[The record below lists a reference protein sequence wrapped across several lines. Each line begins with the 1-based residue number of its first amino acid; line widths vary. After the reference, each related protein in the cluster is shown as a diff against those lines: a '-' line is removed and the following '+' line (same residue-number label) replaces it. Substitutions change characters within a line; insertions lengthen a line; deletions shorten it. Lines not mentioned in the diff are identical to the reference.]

1 MATRQPSD
9 YTNPPSDRGD
19 TSDKPGSGAGTSP
32 GADPSRQGEFSEYA
46 PPDEGHGLA
55 LDASDAEIEAFMS
68 SVDGE
73 LLSAKAELE
82 KLLDSVAS
90 RGFSAQAEE
99 ALGSNLVGVG
109 IGLGNGTSS
118 HSSGAPGDP
127 VLEVYVIEP
136 AALAETRARLAS
148 AAGVSSLSSSDF
160 PMRVV
165 RTGIIDAQPHRFR
178 ERPAP
183 CGISVGHRAITAGT
197 LGALSTGNTAP
208 RNGRLLVLSNNHVLA
223 NVNAGAIGDAILQ
236 PGPFDGGVFPA
247 DQIAVLERFVPINFA
262 AGASNVVD
270 CATAWA
276 WPERVRKEFIYLSG
290 GVKNYFRVGAVPVT
304 ATPGMQVGKSGR
316 TTQLTRGSIT
326 AVGVTINVNYGA
338 GRVGRFVDQIS
349 VRAPTGDFSQGGDSG
364 SLIWTWDARRA
375 PVGLL
380 FAGGGGTTFGNRIQ
394 RVLAALDVRLVV

>member
-1 MATRQPSD
+1 MATKRPSD
-9 YTNPPSDRGD
+9 YADPPNDG
-19 TSDKPGSGAGTSP
+19 GGASGAP
-32 GADPSRQGEFSEYA
+32 GGGPSERGEFSEYA
-46 PPDEGHGLA
+46 PPDEGHALA
-55 LDASDAEIEAFMS
+55 LDASNAEIEAFMS

-109 IGLGNGTSS
+109 IGLGSGTSS

-165 RTGIIDAQPHRFR
+165 HTGIIDAQPHRFR

-197 LGALSTGNTAP
+197 LGALASGNTAP

-223 NVNAGAIGDAILQ
+223 NVNAGGIGDAILQ

-247 DQIAVLERFVPINFA
+247 DQIAVLEKFITINFA

-276 WPERVRKEFIYLSG
+276 WPERVRKEFIYLSS

-316 TTQLTRGSIT
+316 TTQLTRGGVT

-375 PVGLL
+375 PVALL

-394 RVLAALDVRLVV
+394 RVLAALDVHLVV

>member
-1 MATRQPSD
+1 MTTRKPSN
-9 YTNPPSDRGD
+9 YTDPPDAGGNPAGSG
-19 TSDKPGSGAGTSP
+19 PGSGNSPAGDQPRS
-32 GADPSRQGEFSEYA
+32 DEYA
-46 PPDEGHGLA
+46 AYSPPDQGTGLA
-55 LDASDAEIEAFMS
+55 LEASDAEVEAFMS
-68 SVDGE
+68 SVDSE

-109 IGLGNGTSS
+109 IGLGNGNTS

-136 AALAETRARLAS
+136 EALAQTRDRLAT
-148 AAGVSSLSSSDF
+148 AAGVSSLAAHDF

-165 RTGIIDAQPHRFR
+165 HTGIIDAQPHRFR

-197 LGALSTGNTAP
+197 LGALSSGNTAP

-247 DQIAVLERFVPINFA
+247 DQIAVLEKFIPISFA

-276 WPERVRKEFIYLSG
+276 WPERVRKEFIYISG
-290 GVKNYFRVGAVPVT
+290 GVKNYFRAGAVPVT

-375 PVGLL
+375 PVALL

-394 RVLAALDVRLVV
+394 RVLSMLDIRLVV

>member
-1 MATRQPSD
+1 MATRKPSD
-9 YTNPPSDRGD
+9 FVSPDNPGD
-19 TSDKPGSGAGTSP
+19 GPGSSAG
-32 GADPSRQGEFSEYA
+32 GDPPVSQEFSEYS
-46 PPDEGHGLA
+46 PPDEGHALA
-55 LDASDAEIEAFMS
+55 LDASDAEIGAFMS
-68 SVDGE
+68 SVDDE

-82 KLLDSVAS
+82 KLLVSVAG

-99 ALGSNLVGVG
+99 ALESNLVGVG

-136 AALAETRARLAS
+136 EALRETRARLAN
-148 AAGVSSLSSSDF
+148 AAGVSSLGASDF

-165 RTGIIDAQPHRFR
+165 HTGIIDAQPHRFR

-197 LGALSTGNTAP
+197 LGALSSGNTAP

-247 DQIAVLERFVPINFA
+247 DQIAVLEKFIQINFA

-290 GVKNYFRVGAVPVT
+290 GVKNYFRAGAVPVT

-316 TTQLTRGSIT
+316 TTQLTRGSVT

-338 GRVGRFVDQIS
+338 GRVGHFIDQIS

-375 PVGLL
+375 PVALL

-394 RVLAALDVRLVV
+394 RVLAALDVHLVV